1 MRRHRL
7 AIIIIAAL
15 VIIGSSISIWVEAQK
30 TKPEHIVWGLTYTPI
45 AAQRLS
51 LNTHDTYLA
60 VLNELKPKK
69 LRLVAYWNEIEPKKN
84 NFNFSELD
92 FETAEA
98 AKRHI
103 PVVIAVGQK
112 VPRYPECFLPDW
124 VSKTNQP
131 SRQADLLK
139 FIDTTVNRFN
149 SDTNVAAWQ
158 IENEATL
165 SFGICPKY
173 NQAQLKEE
181 IKLMRSLTTKELVM
195 TDSGELSLWIAN
207 SRFSDTFGSTL
218 YRAVLN
224 GRHNE
229 GVFHHFL
236 PPFAYTLRG
245 AIVKKIHPNVRK
257 IIVAEL
263 QAEPWGAKALIDED
277 KAHYDKTMNHTQFD
291 RNINFARD
299 TGAAEVWLWGTEWWY
314 YEKLHGDPYF
324 WDEAA
329 KLYERSTR

>member
-1 MRRHRL
+1 ML
-7 AIIIIAAL
+7 SAAI
-15 VIIGSSISIWVEAQK
+15 GIWADSQK
-30 TKPEHIVWGLTYTPI
+30 TRPEKIVWGLTYSPI
-45 AAQRLS
+45 AAQRLN
-51 LNTHDTYLA
+51 LNTHQAYLA
-60 VLNELKPKK
+60 ILDELKPKK
-69 LRLVAYWNEIEPKKN
+69 LRLVAYWNEIERSKGIYN
-84 NFNFSELD
+84 YSELD

-103 PVVIAVGQK
+103 PIVIAVGQK

-131 SRQADLLK
+131 SRQADLLE
-139 FIDTTVNRFN
+139 FIEKTVTHYNADSN
-149 SDTNVAAWQ
+149 LVAWQ

-165 SFGICPKY
+165 SFGVCPKY

-181 IKLMRSLTTKELVM
+181 IKLMRALTSKELVM

-207 SRFSDTFGSTL
+207 SRYSDTFGSTL

-236 PPFAYTLRG
+236 PPFAYTLRA
-245 AIVKKIHPNVRK
+245 AIVKKIHPNVSK
-257 IIVAEL
+257 VIVAEL
-263 QAEPWGAKALIDED
+263 QAEPWGAKALVDED

-291 RNINFARD
+291 RNIQFAQN

-314 YEKLHGDPYF
+314 YEKLHGDSYF
-324 WDEAA
+324 WDASNQ
-329 KLYERSTR
+329 LYQHGFTNSKM